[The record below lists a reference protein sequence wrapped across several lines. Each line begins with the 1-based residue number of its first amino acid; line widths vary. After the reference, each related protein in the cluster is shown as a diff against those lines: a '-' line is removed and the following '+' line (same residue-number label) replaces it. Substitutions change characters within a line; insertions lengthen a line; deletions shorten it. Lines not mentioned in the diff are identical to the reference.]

1 MKISVDTNILV
12 RAVVLDDAKQGEAAA
27 KLLTDASLV
36 AIALPCLCELVW
48 VLRRLYGLKSADVSM
63 AIRALLAASN
73 VAVNRPAVE
82 AGLSMLDAG
91 GDFADGAIA
100 YEGKWLGGDAFVSF
114 DKKAVALLAG
124 QGYAARLP

>member
-73 VAVNRPAVE
+73 V
-82 AGLSMLDAG
+82 L
-91 GDFADGAIA
+91 
-100 YEGKWLGGDAFVSF
+100 
-114 DKKAVALLAG
+114 
-124 QGYAARLP
+124 